1 MSLLLA
7 EMVSKQSQNACLSAE
22 ASAGYF
28 PVDADIWASLWGI
41 YYTHGDSP
49 CLPHSSLASSIS
61 RAHAII
67 MLPPWKAPQV
77 CDQIIGAIDPAL
89 SLSVLPRPGELS
101 ARFIFVSRKPCPVNL
116 LRRENM
122 LMISARGLLMC
133 LSRLLAPGWLL
144 GPENQSRGLGHWAQ
158 CCLCG

>member
-1 MSLLLA
+1 MT
-7 EMVSKQSQNACLSAE
+7 EMVSKQSQNACLSAQ

-28 PVDADIWASLWGI
+28 PLDPNYIGASLWGI
-41 YYTHGDSP
+41 YYTHGNSP
-49 CLPHSSLASSIS
+49 CLPHSPLASSIS
-61 RAHAII
+61 RACII
-67 MLPPWKAPQV
+67 IILPPWKAPQV
-77 CDQIIGAIDPAL
+77 CDQITGAIDPAL

-101 ARFIFVSRKPCPVNL
+101 AHFIFVSRKPCPVNL

-158 CCLCG
+158 CCLCS